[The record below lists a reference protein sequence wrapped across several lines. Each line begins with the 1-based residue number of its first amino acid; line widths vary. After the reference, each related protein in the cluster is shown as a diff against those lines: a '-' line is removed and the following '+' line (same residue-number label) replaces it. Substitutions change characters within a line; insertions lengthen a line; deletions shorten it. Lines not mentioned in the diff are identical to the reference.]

1 MEELDILILGA
12 GWTAT
17 FLIPLLTERKI
28 SFAATTTTG
37 RTVADHPTIPFK
49 FDPSDENIKSRI
61 AALPRARTI
70 VITFPLTGEGPS
82 RLLAETYENTHLRS
96 SSCSPSSNSLPAND
110 SPKHFHFIQ
119 LGSTGVWQPSG
130 PLATPSPSPE
140 SDSQP
145 NKDKSPWI
153 TRHAPLSLPSAPR
166 TVAETEL
173 LSLGGCVLHL
183 AGLWDGE
190 KRMPSHWIDRVAS
203 SKEALRSKGSLH
215 MIHGI
220 DVARAILAVSQVDD
234 EKWSEKC
241 KGQRWM
247 LTDGFV
253 YDWWALLVGWADI
266 KKEDREKGEPTKQAK
281 WVYELMLEEGVRGL
295 PRSMEQLK
303 RCYDTREFWSTFDL
317 VPLKGRMF

>member
-17 FLIPLLTERKI
+17 FLIPLLVERCV

-49 FDPSDENIKSRI
+49 FDPSDEGIKSRI

-82 RLLAETYENTHLRS
+82 RLLAETYETTHLRS
-96 SSCSPSSNSLPAND
+96 SFSSPSPPSEGL
-110 SPKHFHFIQ
+110 KHFHFIQ

-130 PLATPSPSPE
+130 PLATPST
-140 SDSQP
+140 DSKP
-145 NKDKSPWI
+145 HDEAKSPWI

-166 TVAETEL
+166 TVAEAEL
-173 LSLGGCVLHL
+173 LSLGGCILHL

-190 KRMPSHWIDRVAS
+190 KRMPSHWIDRIGA

-215 MIHGI
+215 MIHGV
-220 DVARAILAVSQVDD
+220 DVARAILAVSQVDN

-266 KKEDREKGEPTKQAK
+266 KKEDGEKGEPIKQAK

-303 RCYDTREFWSTFDL
+303 RCYDTREFWAAFDL
-317 VPLKGRMF
+317 VPLKGRVF